1 MADPAT
7 LAMLAKAAAAVLSS
21 EKARKTIGWVIVAI
35 FSPIIVLL
43 VLLCSLLS
51 GTAEHN
57 TTALELCFHDGVI
70 SASVPEDYRGHIE
83 NMRDSFF
90 VLDGGA
96 AELDGQME
104 NGDSLDRTRVKAIFY
119 ALYFGEEQPSQ
130 RAHKQYLDC
139 FVTYEERTR
148 TVTEADDAGNE
159 VEVEETYT
167 VAVPIRDLSVV
178 YENIRSKMGTEI
190 TAEDQANATE
200 IYYRILCGGPAP
212 TYGSE
217 FDIWSDGLP
226 LSDAPFIGADG
237 FCSPIGESW
246 RSVVT
251 SEFGWRKDPFTGKGA
266 GHTGIDLGMPKG
278 TPIRAALTGTV
289 YLVRYSTTGDTRREN
304 AQPISITHVKGNL
317 AVAHNGN
324 LVNAGELRR
333 EIELDGGIFRSSND
347 TEVLVYTIVKER
359 LKCGSIEEAVMN
371 TMHRIEGAYS
381 LVVMSPRK
389 LIAARDPHGFRPL
402 CIGLLDNDCYIF
414 ASETCALDALGAK
427 FIRDVEP
434 GEVCVVENGELRSM
448 HCGIECKS
456 SACVF
461 EYIYFARPDSIIDG
475 ASVELAR
482 QEAGKYLSIEHPVG
496 ADVVI
501 GVPDSGI
508 PAAIG
513 YAKFSG
519 IPYGVGLIKNRYIA
533 RTFIQPGQ
541 DKRER
546 SVRLKLNA
554 LRTAIEGKRVIMVD
568 DSIVRGTTCGRLVK
582 LLRDAGAAEVHMRIS
597 APPFRHPCFFG
608 TDIPERNQLLAHN
621 RTVEEMREIIGVD
634 SLGFLSLEACRK
646 IAVGCKLG
654 FCDACFSGEYPIP
667 VPEQVDKNM
676 FETEIPLPSDKD

>member
-1 MADPAT
+1 M
-7 LAMLAKAAAAVLSS
+7 K
-21 EKARKTIGWVIVAI
+21 
-35 FSPIIVLL
+35 
-43 VLLCSLLS
+43 
-51 GTAEHN
+51 
-57 TTALELCFHDGVI
+57 
-70 SASVPEDYRGHIE
+70 
-83 NMRDSFF
+83 
-90 VLDGGA
+90 
-96 AELDGQME
+96 
-104 NGDSLDRTRVKAIFY
+104 
-119 ALYFGEEQPSQ
+119 
-130 RAHKQYLDC
+130 
-139 FVTYEERTR
+139 
-148 TVTEADDAGNE
+148 
-159 VEVEETYT
+159 
-167 VAVPIRDLSVV
+167 
-178 YENIRSKMGTEI
+178 
-190 TAEDQANATE
+190 
-200 IYYRILCGGPAP
+200 YRILRKSSTPFDKVHEECGVFGIAAP
-212 TYGSE
+212 EGKEISAAHDAYTALFALQHRGQEAAGIAVNKNGVIHCHKDTGLVSAVFNQEILDNMPGSM
-217 FDIWSDGLP
+217 
-226 LSDAPFIGADG
+226 AIG
-237 FCSPIGESW
+237 
-246 RSVVT
+246 
-251 SEFGWRKDPFTGKGA
+251 
-266 GHTGIDLGMPKG
+266 H
-278 TPIRAALTGTV
+278 
-289 YLVRYSTTGDTRREN
+289 VRYSTTGDTRREN

-434 GEVCVVENGELRSM
+434 GEVCIVENGELRSM

-568 DSIVRGTTCGRLVK
+568 DSIVRGTTCRRTID
-582 LLRDAGAAEVHMRIS
+582 LLWKAGAKEIHMRVS
-597 APPFRHPCFFG
+597 APPFVSECYYG
-608 TDIPERNQLLAHN
+608 TDIDDKNNLIATHH
-621 RTVEEMREIIGVD
+621 TVDEIAKIIGVN
-634 SLGFLSLEACRK
+634 SLGYLSIED
-646 IAVGCKLG
+646 VVKLADNTENG
-654 FCDACFSGEYPIP
+654 FCTACFGGGYPTSIPKDGGKDRFECKISEGEKK
-667 VPEQVDKNM
+667 KNA
-676 FETEIPLPSDKD
+676 

>member
-1 MADPAT
+1 M
-7 LAMLAKAAAAVLSS
+7 K
-21 EKARKTIGWVIVAI
+21 
-35 FSPIIVLL
+35 
-43 VLLCSLLS
+43 
-51 GTAEHN
+51 
-57 TTALELCFHDGVI
+57 
-70 SASVPEDYRGHIE
+70 
-83 NMRDSFF
+83 
-90 VLDGGA
+90 
-96 AELDGQME
+96 
-104 NGDSLDRTRVKAIFY
+104 
-119 ALYFGEEQPSQ
+119 
-130 RAHKQYLDC
+130 
-139 FVTYEERTR
+139 
-148 TVTEADDAGNE
+148 
-159 VEVEETYT
+159 
-167 VAVPIRDLSVV
+167 
-178 YENIRSKMGTEI
+178 
-190 TAEDQANATE
+190 
-200 IYYRILCGGPAP
+200 YRILKHSKTPFDKVHEECGVFGIAAPAAKQISAAHEA
-212 TYGSE
+212 YVALFALQHRGQE
-217 FDIWSDGLP
+217 AAGIAVNNRGVIRCHKDVGLVSHVFNQEI
-226 LSDAPFIGADG
+226 LD
-237 FCSPIGESW
+237 
-246 RSVVT
+246 
-251 SEFGWRKDPFTGKGA
+251 
-266 GHTGIDLGMPKG
+266 GMPG
-278 TPIRAALTGTV
+278 SMAIGH
-289 YLVRYSTTGDTRREN
+289 VRYSTTGNQSREN
-304 AQPISITHVKGNL
+304 AQPIAITHVKGNL

-333 EIELDGGIFRSSND
+333 KIELNGGIFRSSND
-347 TEVLVYTIVKER
+347 TEVLVYTIVNER
-359 LKCGSIEEAVMN
+359 LKCGSIEQAVVNAMGI
-371 TMHRIEGAYS
+371 IEGAYS

-402 CIGLLDNDCYIF
+402 CIGRLDESYVF
-414 ASETCALDALGAK
+414 ASETCALDALGAE

-434 GEVCVVENGELRSM
+434 GEVCVVENGELRSL
-448 HCGIECKS
+448 HCGIQCPS

-461 EYIYFARPDSIIDG
+461 EYIYFARPDSVIDG

-554 LRTAIEGKRVIMVD
+554 LRTAVEGKRVIMVD
-568 DSIVRGTTCGRLVK
+568 DSIVRGTTCARLVK

-608 TDIPERNQLLAHN
+608 TDIPERSQLLAHG

-634 SLGFLSLEACRK
+634 SLGFLSLEAARK

-667 VPEQVDKNM
+667 VPEQAEKNM
-676 FETEIPLPSDKD
+676 FENEIPLGSE

>member
-1 MADPAT
+1 MKYRIKRQSSTPFD
-7 LAMLAKAAAAVLSS
+7 KVHEECGVFGIAAPEGKEISAAHD
-21 EKARKTIGWVIVAI
+21 AY
-35 FSPIIVLL
+35 
-43 VLLCSLLS
+43 
-51 GTAEHN
+51 
-57 TTALELCFHDGVI
+57 TALFALQHRGQEAAGIAVNKNGVI
-70 SASVPEDYRGHIE
+70 HCHKDVGLVSSVFD
-83 NMRDSFF
+83 
-90 VLDGGA
+90 
-96 AELDGQME
+96 QKT
-104 NGDSLDRTRVKAIFY
+104 LDRMPGSMAI
-119 ALYFGEEQPSQ
+119 
-130 RAHKQYLDC
+130 
-139 FVTYEERTR
+139 
-148 TVTEADDAGNE
+148 
-159 VEVEETYT
+159 
-167 VAVPIRDLSVV
+167 
-178 YENIRSKMGTEI
+178 
-190 TAEDQANATE
+190 
-200 IYYRILCGGPAP
+200 
-212 TYGSE
+212 
-217 FDIWSDGLP
+217 
-226 LSDAPFIGADG
+226 
-237 FCSPIGESW
+237 
-246 RSVVT
+246 
-251 SEFGWRKDPFTGKGA
+251 
-266 GHTGIDLGMPKG
+266 GH
-278 TPIRAALTGTV
+278 
-289 YLVRYSTTGDTRREN
+289 VRYSTTGDTRREN

-359 LKCGSIEEAVMN
+359 LKCASIEEAVLS
-371 TMHRIEGAYS
+371 TMKRIEGAYS

-402 CIGLLDNDCYIF
+402 CIGLLDGDCYVF

-427 FIRDVEP
+427 FVRDVEP
-434 GEVCVVENGELRSM
+434 GEVCVVENGKLRSM
-448 HCGIECKS
+448 HCDIKCKT

-568 DSIVRGTTCGRLVK
+568 DSIVRGTTCRRTID
-582 LLRDAGAAEVHMRIS
+582 LLWKAGAKEIHMRVS
-597 APPFRHPCFFG
+597 APPFVSECYYG
-608 TDIPERNQLLAHN
+608 TDIDDKNNLIATHH
-621 RTVEEMREIIGVD
+621 TVDEIAKIIGVN
-634 SLGFLSLEACRK
+634 SLGYLSIED
-646 IAVGCKLG
+646 VVKLADNTENG
-654 FCDACFSGEYPIP
+654 FCTACFGGGYPTSIPKDGGKDRFECKISEGEKK
-667 VPEQVDKNM
+667 KNA
-676 FETEIPLPSDKD
+676 